1 MNIGKWKL
9 SLRVA
14 VLGAAVGM
22 SSTAIGQVADVAETL
37 PAAPPDSIE
46 SRAPVAA
53 SAPSPLDEPARVDV
67 VSPAELPA
75 VSTTIAPAQPARAA
89 FPALPPLD
97 EFPPARAY
105 TTQPALA
112 PGQQAASSL
121 RYADVPPNVFRAMGA
136 QRAVPKILQV
146 AEISGDERKA
156 LQEDLQVL
164 ESLINKAIV
173 GKNHSPD
180 VNMALGVTLYRSEQ
194 TSYLTWI
201 QDSGLL
207 YRRTLSG
214 VSLAPRSAAGS
225 KKDGGKTDEPESE
238 WDAARRELAQSEES
252 QLDLFGRGFAGNQR
266 LPVYDEEIVESMKKR
281 VAGALKNVGRVR
293 FPKSSNG
300 IAQVCTIALTCP
312 EDGSTITFRIRVT
325 PGEGA
330 AEAGEVSSW
339 QYIDESQASNEPL
352 AVWGSRFV
360 TPPEPP
366 AASMEP
372 DAPNPVLPRQPRRPS
387 TRAETIDRA
396 LPADEADPNA
406 PRALSPDSASGR
418 ALPPELREN

>member
-9 SLRVA
+9 SLQVA

-46 SRAPVAA
+46 SPATVDAT
-53 SAPSPLDEPARVDV
+53 APSPLDEPARVDR
-67 VSPAELPA
+67 VSRDELPA

-112 PGQQAASSL
+112 PGQQAAPSL

-207 YRRTLSG
+207 YQRSLSG
-214 VSLAPRSAAGS
+214 VSLAPRSATGS

-238 WDAARRELAQSEES
+238 WDAARRELAQSEET
-252 QLDLFGRGFAGNQR
+252 DLFGAGFAGNQR
-266 LPVYDEEIVESMKKR
+266 LPVYDEETVESLKKR

-293 FPKSSNG
+293 FPQSSAG

-330 AEAGEVSSW
+330 AEVGEVSSW

-360 TPPEPP
+360 APPEPP

-372 DAPNPVLPRQPRRPS
+372 VAPNPVLPLQPRRPS
-387 TRAETIDRA
+387 TRANAIDLA

-406 PRALSPDSASGR
+406 ARALSPDSASGR

>member
-53 SAPSPLDEPARVDV
+53 SASSPVDEPARVDV

-97 EFPPARAY
+97 EFPPARA
-105 TTQPALA
+105 TATQPVPAT
-112 PGQQAASSL
+112 GQ
-121 RYADVPPNVFRAMGA
+121 RYVRSQDVPANLALRTMGA
-136 QRAVPKILQV
+136 QRAVPRILQIG
-146 AEISGDERKA
+146 EISGDERKA

-207 YRRTLSG
+207 YQRSLSG
-214 VSLAPRSAAGS
+214 VSLAPRSATGS
-225 KKDGGKTDEPESE
+225 KKEGAQTDEPESE

-252 QLDLFGRGFAGNQR
+252 QLDLFGRGIAGNQR
-266 LPVYDEEIVESMKKR
+266 LPVYDEETVESMKKR

-293 FPKSSNG
+293 FPQSSAG

-325 PGEGA
+325 PGGVA
-330 AEAGEVSSW
+330 AEVGEVSSW

-366 AASMEP
+366 AASLEP
-372 DAPNPVLPRQPRRPS
+372 DAPNSSLPRQTRRPVN
-387 TRAETIDRA
+387 RADAIDRV
-396 LPADEADPNA
+396 LPADGVDDLNPLN
-406 PRALSPDSASGR
+406 LSPDSASGR
-418 ALPPELREN
+418 ALSPELREN